1 MIHSPPYALLV
12 ARSNYDVVTNVSE
25 ELIQVDVQ
33 GIYHVVLFCYQ
44 GNSRVCITACSCTAR
59 ISIVKPSKCDVLSVT
74 YSIYIVASDALVR

>member
-12 ARSNYDVVTNVSE
+12 ARINHDVVTIVSE

-44 GNSRVCITACSCTAR
+44 GNSRIRVTVCDGTAR
-59 ISIVKPSKCDVLSVT
+59 IRIVKPSKCDVLSVT
-74 YSIYIVASDALVR
+74 YFMYIAASDALVR